1 MDIPNLIF
9 IVPYRD
15 RKEHYNIF
23 SDHMKNILENEKN
36 YKILYIHQT
45 DNRSFNRGAMKNI
58 GFLVVKDMYPND
70 YKNITLVFNDID
82 TMPSEKGLLDYH
94 TEKGRV
100 KHFYGFIYAL
110 GGIVSINAGDFEKV
124 NGFPN
129 YWGWGYEDNSLNDRV
144 IANKIIIN
152 RKNFYHIL
160 DKKITHLGDGLVKK
174 VNKTD
179 YQIFKKKI
187 NEGISTIKDL
197 KYKKNVDGF
206 IDILEFNT
214 GREENISTRKD
225 HNILNG
231 NVPFK
236 GMKSMMM
243 HFT

>member
-1 MDIPNLIF
+1 
-9 IVPYRD
+9 
-15 RKEHYNIF
+15 
-23 SDHMKNILENEKN
+23 
-36 YKILYIHQT
+36 
-45 DNRSFNRGAMKNI
+45 
-58 GFLVVKDMYPND
+58 MYPND
-70 YKNITLVFNDID
+70 YNITLVFNDID
-82 TMPSEKGLLDYH
+82 TMPSEKGLIDYH

-110 GGIVSINAGDFEKV
+110 GGIVSINAEDFENV

-129 YWGWGYEDNSLNDRV
+129 YWGWGYEDNALNDRV
-144 IANKIIIN
+144 ISIKIIIN
-152 RKNFYHIL
+152 LKIFYNL
-160 DKKITHLGDGLVKK
+160 LNKKIKNLGIFFIKK
-174 VNKTD
+174 LNKTD
-179 YQIFKKKI
+179 YKFLKKKI

-197 KYKKNVDGF
+197 KYEKNIDGF
-206 IDILEFNT
+206 IDILDFNT

>member
-1 MDIPNLIF
+1 MQLLRTPEEYDHKKFVICLSGELIEFQNSRVIEDLALLQQVGIRIVLVHGAELQIRNL
-9 IVPYRD
+9 YA
-15 RKEHYNIF
+15 
-23 SDHMKNILENEKN
+23 S
-36 YKILYIHQT
+36 Q
-45 DNRSFNRGAMKNI
+45 G
-58 GFLVVKDMYPND
+58 
-70 YKNITLVFNDID
+70 
-82 TMPSEKGLLDYH
+82 LDYH

-129 YWGWGYEDNSLNDRV
+129 YWAWGYEDNALNDRV

-160 DKKITHLGDGLVKK
+160 DKKIKHLGDGLVKK